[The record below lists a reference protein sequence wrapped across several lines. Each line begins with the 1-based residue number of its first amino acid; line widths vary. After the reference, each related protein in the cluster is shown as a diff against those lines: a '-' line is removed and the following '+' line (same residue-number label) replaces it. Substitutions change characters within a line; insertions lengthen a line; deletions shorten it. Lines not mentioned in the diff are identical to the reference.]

1 MNGAA
6 LDCGFTRAGLP
17 LSAGRVLPLQATL
30 NNKMPH
36 LLRD

>member
-1 MNGAA
+1 MNGAV
-6 LDCGFTRAGLP
+6 LDCRFAHAGLP
-17 LSAGRVLPLQATL
+17 LNASRVLPLQATL

>member
-6 LDCGFTRAGLP
+6 LDCTFASAGLP
-17 LSAGRVLPLQATL
+17 LNGGRVSPLQATL

-36 LLRD
+36 RLRD